1 MDVLTAKPKRG
12 FTKLVT
18 VKRHLTMRKFS
29 NPPGARFKTFYM
41 LQNVGMKQQRADPI
55 RAEHF
60 TFLENVLCSKGYF
73 TKVGVTLVHTRGL
86 HLPPMGIVLLFGM
99 MPCV

>member
-1 MDVLTAKPKRG
+1 
-12 FTKLVT
+12 
-18 VKRHLTMRKFS
+18 MRKFS

-41 LQNVGMKQQRADPI
+41 LENVGMKQQRADPI